1 MLLSKQ
7 ELVNNIIN
15 ELSDNSS
22 ESITPYH
29 IRHNLLDIL
38 DSLPELFSDVDI
50 KSKNA
55 KTPDLRTS
63 AFGQLAIERAGFP
76 NYTTEDNSAFGF
88 SSLRLNF
95 RGARNT
101 AVGSNSLRTN
111 IYGNDN
117 IAIGY
122 ESLSANVSGSGN
134 ISIGNFG
141 ITSNRTGDFNIAI
154 GHGAGHYIG
163 GDDNYKFYLGSSPVD
178 SGVICDDPDGSTIT
192 PLLYGDLQNNILG
205 INVNNLIDDSA
216 LHIGGSVTPS
226 LTNSFSLGSSDYIW
240 SRSYSSSIFFSSDR
254 KMENGQDDYVYF
266 NFSLSPESS
275 GVLDFGSNAKPLSGI
290 YTNNLFVNESA
301 TINNAEFIN
310 SSYYLNK
317 TLNLAA
323 KPAEVAL
330 DGGGSYSIYDFAL
343 EPIDNHLIPYL
354 SLEEVNGAGL
364 RVHVDSGDVFDF
376 LLDTNNSDDVFWKS
390 NISLDLGSG
399 NYVKTDKVIS
409 GPEFSVDFGEN
420 LLSLKDSYFYLGE
433 KAFGENNSLGFGNIN
448 FHDDNRIVSS
458 YLCSNEFNTSIS
470 QRFFSDAS
478 GPESGGSYTGFEIS
492 YENRLTSILSNPSP
506 STFPGHIGF
515 SIKSFS
521 MFDSGKT
528 PAHSLFLS
536 RDNSTYIFAISDINE
551 YDPEATAD
559 FNIADNCSLR
569 VKSRSDDKTSTIF
582 LDTGNRGEAQISC
595 DEALRLGFGR
605 IPPVTTT
612 AGIGDINGFFN
623 PKPLPT
629 YKYQMS
635 LHDTHLDL
643 FNSVSGTQNFTVNIG
658 DKENQSASIGL
669 VHSDE
674 SPVSAS
680 GYAGLFAKSKNA
692 EAQKSTLMFLDEAGN
707 EFEVIRSP
715 NNSVDGLLFTD
726 RNNVAGGVDSFSNK
740 ATDSTSSENTGIG
753 FESLKDVTT
762 GSENTFYGSKSGK
775 SITTGNNNIGLGY
788 GCLLNN
794 KTNHHNI
801 CIGTNELGS
810 DVATDYNFLLG
821 IDDDHILMKGVLGP
835 ENDVK
840 KLELPQN
847 GVLEIKNNTNSE
859 YIKLNSNSI
868 DVVDEGG
875 SNFPDFSFDIKF
887 SGNHS
892 STLLSLN
899 HEDPNLTITPVYAS
913 QPGPFAE
920 LNGNLK
926 LLGGICFSDGSFM
939 DSSDSSRID
948 DLEESQTAQDQR
960 LDSLFIEGVANVTI
974 NRPANINSPSTGA
987 ITTIN
992 SENIIVSNRDP
1003 NLTIK
1008 KGDYVIAIKI
1018 GLEYRPIWV
1027 SNEFNALVSF

>member
-1 MLLSKQ
+1 MLLDKYQ
-7 ELVNNIIN
+7 LVQNIIN
-15 ELSDNSS
+15 ELADNAS

-29 IRHNLLDIL
+29 VRHNLLDII
-38 DSLPELFSDVDI
+38 DSLPSLFKDI
-50 KSKNA
+50 NTDSQNA
-55 KTPDLRTS
+55 KTRDVRTS
-63 AFGQLAIERAGFP
+63 IFGEQAIERIGFP
-76 NYTTEDNSAFGF
+76 NYTSEDNSAFGY
-88 SSLRLNF
+88 SALRLNF

-101 AVGSNSLRTN
+101 ALGSQALRTN
-111 IYGNDN
+111 IYGSDN
-117 IAIGY
+117 VAVGHDA
-122 ESLSANVSGSGN
+122 LAANVSGSGN
-134 ISIGNFG
+134 VSIGNFG
-141 ITSNRTGDFNIAI
+141 LTSNKQGSFNISI
-154 GHGAGHYIG
+154 GHGAGYYISG
-163 GDDNYKFYLGSSPVD
+163 GDSYQFYLGSAPVD
-178 SGVICDDPDGSTIT
+178 SGVLCDDVDGSNFT
-192 PLLYGDLQNNILG
+192 PLMRGDLQENILA
-205 INVNNLIDDSA
+205 INTNHLVGDAKLQVS
-216 LHIGGSVTPS
+216 GSITPS
-226 LTNSFSLGSSDYIW
+226 VGDAFDIGSSGLIW
-240 SRSYSSSIFFSSDR
+240 SNIYSSNVFLSDTRKFSNSD
-254 KMENGQDDYVYF
+254 NVYF
-266 NFSLSPESS
+266 NFDLVPESPS
-275 GVLDFGSNAKPLSGI
+275 SYNLGSSSNPLDFIHAD
-290 YTNNLFVNESA
+290 NLVINTSA
-301 TINNAEFIN
+301 SIQNAEFIN

-330 DGGGSYSIYDFAL
+330 DGGGSYSIYDYAL
-343 EPIDNHLIPYL
+343 EPTNNNLIPYL

-376 LLDTNNSDDVFWKS
+376 LLDTNNPDDVFWKS

-399 NYVKTDKVIS
+399 HYVKTDKVIS

-420 LLSLKDSYFYLGE
+420 LFSMKDNYLYFGD
-433 KAFGENNSLGFGNIN
+433 KVAGENNTLGFGNIN
-448 FHDDNRIVSS
+448 FYNTDEIISS
-458 YLCSNEFNTSIS
+458 YMCSNTDNTTIS
-470 QRFFSDAS
+470 QRFFSGAS
-478 GPESGGSYTGFEIS
+478 GPDAEGSYTGFEIE
-492 YENRLTSILSNPSP
+492 YENRLSID
-506 STFPGHIGF
+506 TTPGHVGF
-515 SIKSFS
+515 SIKAFS
-521 MFDSGKT
+521 ILDSGKT
-528 PAHSLFLS
+528 PAHSLFLG
-536 RDNSTYIFAISDINE
+536 RDNSTNIFAISDINE
-551 YDPEATAD
+551 YNPEATAD
-559 FNIADNCSLR
+559 FNIADSCTLR
-569 VKSRSDDKTSTIF
+569 VKSRDLNKTSKILLETN
-582 LDTGNRGEAQISC
+582 NRGGSEIIC
-595 DEALRLGFGR
+595 NNALELKYNN
-605 IPPVTTT
+605 TT
-612 AGIGDINGFFN
+612 AIRMTN
-623 PKPLPT
+623 
-629 YKYQMS
+629 S
-635 LHDTHLDL
+635 RLDL
-643 FNSVSGTQNFTVNIG
+643 FNNVSGTQNFNVNIG
-658 DKENQSASIGL
+658 DKANNSASIGL
-669 VHSDE
+669 VHSE
-674 SPVSAS
+674 ASPVSAS

-715 NNSVDGLLFTD
+715 NNSSDGLLFTD

-810 DVATDYNFLLG
+810 SVATDYNFLLG
-821 IDDDHILMKGVLGP
+821 VDDDHILMRGILGP

-899 HEDPNLTITPVYAS
+899 HEDPTLNITPVYAS
-913 QPGPFAE
+913 QNGPFAE

-948 DLEESQTAQDQR
+948 DLEESQASQDQR

>member
-1 MLLSKQ
+1 MLLDKYQ
-7 ELVNNIIN
+7 LVQNIIN
-15 ELSDNSS
+15 ELSDNAS

-29 IRHNLLDIL
+29 VRHNLLDII
-38 DSLPELFSDVDI
+38 DSLPSLFKDI
-50 KSKNA
+50 NTDSQNA
-55 KTPDLRTS
+55 KTRDVRTS
-63 AFGQLAIERAGFP
+63 IFGEQAIERIGFP
-76 NYTTEDNSAFGF
+76 NYTSEDNSAFGY
-88 SSLRLNF
+88 SALRLNF

-101 AVGSNSLRTN
+101 ALGSQALRTN
-111 IYGNDN
+111 IYGSDN
-117 IAIGY
+117 VAVGHDA
-122 ESLSANVSGSGN
+122 LAANVSGSGN
-134 ISIGNFG
+134 VSIGNFG
-141 ITSNRTGDFNIAI
+141 LTSNKQGSFNISI
-154 GHGAGHYIG
+154 GHGAGYYISG
-163 GDDNYKFYLGSSPVD
+163 GDSYQFYLGSAPVD
-178 SGVICDDPDGSTIT
+178 SGVLCDDVDGSNFT
-192 PLLYGDLQNNILG
+192 PLMRGDLQENILA
-205 INVNNLIDDSA
+205 INTNHLVGDAKLQVS
-216 LHIGGSVTPS
+216 GSMTPS
-226 LTNSFSLGSSDYIW
+226 VGDAFDIGSSGLIW
-240 SRSYSSSIFFSSDR
+240 SNIYSSNVFLSDTRKFSNSD
-254 KMENGQDDYVYF
+254 NVYF
-266 NFSLSPESS
+266 NFDLVPESPS
-275 GVLDFGSNAKPLSGI
+275 SYNLGSPSNPLDFIHAD
-290 YTNNLFVNESA
+290 NLVINTSA
-301 TINNAEFIN
+301 SIQNAEFIN

-330 DGGGSYSIYDFAL
+330 DGGGSYSIYDYAL
-343 EPIDNHLIPYL
+343 EPTDNNLIPYL

-376 LLDTNNSDDVFWKS
+376 LLDTNNPDDVFWKS

-582 LDTGNRGEAQISC
+582 LDTGNRGDAQISC
-595 DEALRLGFGR
+595 NEALHFGFGR

-612 AGIGDINGFFN
+612 AGIGDIGGFFN

>member
-1 MLLSKQ
+1 MLLDKYQ
-7 ELVNNIIN
+7 LVQNIIN
-15 ELSDNSS
+15 ELSDNAS

-29 IRHNLLDIL
+29 VRHNLLDII
-38 DSLPELFSDVDI
+38 DSLPSLFKDI
-50 KSKNA
+50 NTDSQNA
-55 KTPDLRTS
+55 KTRDVRTS
-63 AFGQLAIERAGFP
+63 IFGEQAIERIGFP
-76 NYTTEDNSAFGF
+76 NYTSEDNSAFGY
-88 SSLRLNF
+88 SALRLNF

-101 AVGSNSLRTN
+101 ALGSQALRTN
-111 IYGNDN
+111 IYGSDN
-117 IAIGY
+117 VAVGHDA
-122 ESLSANVSGSGN
+122 LAANVSGSGN
-134 ISIGNFG
+134 VSIGNFG
-141 ITSNRTGDFNIAI
+141 LTSNKQGSFNISI
-154 GHGAGHYIG
+154 GHGAGYYISG
-163 GDDNYKFYLGSSPVD
+163 GDSYQFYLGSAPVD
-178 SGVICDDPDGSTIT
+178 SGVLCDDVDGSNFT
-192 PLLYGDLQNNILG
+192 PLMRGDLQENILA
-205 INVNNLIDDSA
+205 INTNHLVGDAKLQVS
-216 LHIGGSVTPS
+216 GSMTPS
-226 LTNSFSLGSSDYIW
+226 VGGAFDIGSSGLIW
-240 SRSYSSSIFFSSDR
+240 SNIYSSNVFLSDTRKFSNSD
-254 KMENGQDDYVYF
+254 NVYF
-266 NFSLSPESS
+266 NFDLVPESPS
-275 GVLDFGSNAKPLSGI
+275 SYNLGSSSNPLDFIHAD
-290 YTNNLFVNESA
+290 NLVINTSA
-301 TINNAEFIN
+301 SIQNAEFIN

-330 DGGGSYSIYDFAL
+330 DGGGSYSIYDYAL
-343 EPIDNHLIPYL
+343 EPTDNNLIPYL

-376 LLDTNNSDDVFWKS
+376 LLDTNNPDDVFWKS

-420 LLSLKDSYFYLGE
+420 VLSLKDNYLYFGD
-433 KAFGENNSLGFGNIN
+433 KIAGENNTLGFGNIN

-506 STFPGHIGF
+506 FTFPGHIGF

-536 RDNSTYIFAISDINE
+536 RDNSTHIFAISDINE

-582 LDTGNRGEAQISC
+582 LDTGNRGDAQISC
-595 DEALRLGFGR
+595 DEALHLGFGR

-612 AGIGDINGFFN
+612 AGIGDIGGFFN

-658 DKENQSASIGL
+658 DKQNQAASIGL

-753 FESLKDVTT
+753 FESLKDITT

-810 DVATDYNFLLG
+810 SVATDYNFLLG
-821 IDDDHILMKGVLGP
+821 VDDDHILMRGTLGP

-899 HEDPNLTITPVYAS
+899 HEDPNWTITPVYAS